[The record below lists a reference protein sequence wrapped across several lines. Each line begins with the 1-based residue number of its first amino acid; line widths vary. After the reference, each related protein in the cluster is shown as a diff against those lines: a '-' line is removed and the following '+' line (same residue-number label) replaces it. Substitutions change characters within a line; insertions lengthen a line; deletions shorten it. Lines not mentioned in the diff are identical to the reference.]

1 MSQDLS
7 ALLSEWP
14 YDPDQ
19 AVRIIAAEDG
29 RAVMQVRLPLGI
41 EQYELAG
48 RPDGERPFDQDSAV
62 EAFEERLSQYV
73 EEHGT
78 DEGFTIDHDSAVLLQ
93 NEGVL
98 FYYRYLLLFQS
109 NDFERTIR
117 DTEHNLRLC
126 RLLERYCPD
135 EDDRNAVLQFKP
147 YILRMNAVSRAMN
160 ALRSSMTEVAQKIL
174 EDAIT
179 DIDQLEEIDSPAFR
193 FEKVRSTN
201 YLKTTLRQL
210 AAGEIEGADAAVVTG
225 APDDVNEEGETDA
238 VTALE
243 EELQQAVE
251 EENYERAATLRDRI
265 RELGS

>member
-7 ALLSEWP
+7 TLLNEWP
-14 YDPDQ
+14 YDPEHSI
-19 AVRIIAAEDG
+19 RIVTAEDG

-41 EQYELAG
+41 EQYELQG
-48 RPDGERPFDQDSAV
+48 RPDGARPFDRETVVQ
-62 EAFEERLSQYV
+62 AFEERLSHYV
-73 EEHGT
+73 EEHGS
-78 DEGFTIDHDSAVLLQ
+78 DEGFTIDHDDAVMLQ

-109 NDFERTIR
+109 NDFERTAR

-147 YILRMNAVSRAMN
+147 YILRMNAMARAMT
-160 ALRSSMTEVAQKIL
+160 AVKQGMGAVARQIL
-174 EDAIT
+174 EGGIAE
-179 DIDQLEEIDSPAFR
+179 IDGLEDIDSPAFR
-193 FEKVRSTN
+193 FEKVRSAN
-201 YLKTTLRQL
+201 YLRSTLSRL
-210 AAGEIEGADAAVVTG
+210 ADGELDVDGESTG
-225 APDDVNEEGETDA
+225 GGEEEWGE

-243 EELQQAVE
+243 QELEQAVE

-265 RELGS
+265 RELSS